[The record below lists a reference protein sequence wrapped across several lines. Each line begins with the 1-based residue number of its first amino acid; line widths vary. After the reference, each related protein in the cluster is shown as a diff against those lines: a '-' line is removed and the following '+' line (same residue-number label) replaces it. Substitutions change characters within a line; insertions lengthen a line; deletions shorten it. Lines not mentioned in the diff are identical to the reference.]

1 VGLPRGGPS
10 AVITTKCVLRF
21 DNQSGQA
28 FVATLHPGVTI
39 DDVRMNTGWDVKFA
53 PDIKATPEPT
63 AVELQSIREY
73 DREGFWT
80 K

>member
-21 DNQSGQA
+21 DTPSGQA
-28 FVATLHPGVTI
+28 FVATLHPGVTA
-39 DDVRMNTGWDVKFA
+39 DDVKANTGWDLKIASDVKT
-53 PDIKATPEPT
+53 TPEP
-63 AVELQSIREY
+63 APEELQAIREY

-80 K
+80 R